1 MKLLKL
7 PWLMAYAGIVLLAC
21 QSWTLPGWADSP
33 PAVQT
38 SEQLAGTWQVELG
51 DQTGMIVITP
61 TGQVYILNKTAEGEM
76 KAVEIGRVV
85 QKLSP
90 TATLPSNAKVTSLA
104 ERFIQQS
111 IQAKQSEAKQ
121 YIGSMNRSE
130 QALFL
135 ETDRFTTSLNALGF
149 GIKPETENYR
159 YRIFLL
165 QNPRTNRPEF
175 KKAVWSIALP
185 KKPNLKSYAGVV
197 WVTNTTKTNES
208 TTATILCESNQ
219 PTAQIPPA
227 PTFQSGE
234 NGLEANCPKGFSLL
248 QLR

>member
-1 MKLLKL
+1 MKLPKL
-7 PWLMAYAGIVLLAC
+7 AWFTAYAGLVLLAF
-21 QSWTLPGWADSP
+21 QYTSPGWTDLP
-33 PAVQT
+33 PAMQMG
-38 SEQLAGTWQVELG
+38 EQFVGTWQVELG

-61 TGQVYILNKTAEGEM
+61 TGQVYILNKTAQGEM
-76 KAVEIGRVV
+76 KAIEIGRVV

-90 TATLPSNAKVTSLA
+90 KATLPPNAKVTSLA

-130 QALFL
+130 QAFFL

-165 QNPRTNRPEF
+165 HNPRANRPEF

-197 WVTNTTKTNES
+197 WVTNITKTNEG

-227 PTFQSGE
+227 PTFQVGE